1 MRKSAKYMA
10 PARRKFLEWL
20 TLPEWLRVPHT
31 QERLAEE
38 LHVAFQTLSRWKQEP
53 EFQAELK
60 RLVTASLGPEYPNIM
75 GAFIKKARAGDVTAI
90 KTAFE
95 MLRVYIPMQ
104 GNMSKDEAE
113 EWLAGVSTADIDRAI
128 ISIVDAARKGT
139 AGDAGTRTE
148 VQVGRASKAESATP

>member
-1 MRKSAKYMA
+1 MWSA
-10 PARRKFLEWL
+10 
-20 TLPEWLRVPHT
+20 LPEDKRVPFT
-31 QERLAEE
+31 QERFGAE
-38 LHVAFQTLSRWKQEP
+38 LHVSEDSLTRWKQEP
-53 EFQAELK
+53 QFQAEVK

-139 AGDAGTRTE
+139 AGDAGPREE
-148 VQVGRASKAESATP
+148 VQVGRTSKAQSATS